1 MTWFVLLC
9 EGTPFSRDNP
19 KGHGGL
25 SSKHRSIP
33 AAANA
38 QPGEELLQTAQQKE
52 LNSIQLLWNEGL
64 CESPLL
70 YLISWWSH
78 IIHHNHG
85 FIFFLLLCSHASSF
99 LLTFFPTWKQILF
112 SRYWWVFFSSF
123 FFYVVASL
131 AELHFLHVLLRRFI
145 HPSSALSLLIRNH
158 PHSWLLHPALCVL
171 TLIPFFFSLSMI
183 YFQSVSLGSSCV
195 WTVVLAAVLT
205 CVLKASLCTCQQK
218 HAFNSQRP
226 TEPDQ
231 QAEHRAHITADVE
244 GFSWFSLKNLPNK
257 NPQCRQ
263 GQPEE
268 HPTELINQSVREPA
282 LDGPAGGVNEWGL
295 INSNTFL

>member
-1 MTWFVLLC
+1 M
-9 EGTPFSRDNP
+9 
-19 KGHGGL
+19 
-25 SSKHRSIP
+25 
-33 AAANA
+33 
-38 QPGEELLQTAQQKE
+38 
-52 LNSIQLLWNEGL
+52 
-64 CESPLL
+64 
-70 YLISWWSH
+70 
-78 IIHHNHG
+78 G
-85 FIFFLLLCSHASSF
+85 FFFLFFFLRCCIVSRATLSTRSAPSLHSSF
-99 LLTFFPTWKQILF
+99 LCTLTPHQK
-112 SRYWWVFFSSF
+112 SS
-123 FFYVVASL
+123 SL
-131 AELHFLHVLLRRFI
+131 LT
-145 HPSSALSLLIRNH
+145 PSSCSLCPDFNSL
-158 PHSWLLHPALCVL
+158 
-171 TLIPFFFSLSMI
+171 FFSLSMI

-218 HAFNSQRP
+218 HAFNSQRL

>member
-25 SSKHRSIP
+25 WSKHRSIP

-52 LNSIQLLWNEGL
+52 LDSIQLLWNEGL

-171 TLIPFFFSLSMI
+171 TLIPFFSLLI
-183 YFQSVSLGSSCV
+183 NDLFPICFTWQLLCLDCGVS
-195 WTVVLAAVLT
+195 
-205 CVLKASLCTCQQK
+205 SLCTCQRK

>member
-25 SSKHRSIP
+25 WSKHRSIP

-38 QPGEELLQTAQQKE
+38 QSGEELLQTAQQKE
-52 LNSIQLLWNEGL
+52 LDSIQLLWNEGL

-112 SRYWWVFFSSF
+112 SRYWWVFFFLFFFWRCCIVSRATLSTRSAPSLHSSF
-123 FFYVVASL
+123 LCTLTPHQKSSSL
-131 AELHFLHVLLRRFI
+131 LT
-145 HPSSALSLLIRNH
+145 PSSCSLCPDFNSL
-158 PHSWLLHPALCVL
+158 
-171 TLIPFFFSLSMI
+171 FFSPYQWFISNL
-183 YFQSVSLGSSCV
+183 FH
-195 WTVVLAAVLT
+195 LAAPV
-205 CVLKASLCTCQQK
+205 
-218 HAFNSQRP
+218 F
-226 TEPDQ
+226 
-231 QAEHRAHITADVE
+231 
-244 GFSWFSLKNLPNK
+244 
-257 NPQCRQ
+257 
-263 GQPEE
+263 
-268 HPTELINQSVREPA
+268 
-282 LDGPAGGVNEWGL
+282 GL
-295 INSNTFL
+295 WC